1 MRSLLAVIFC
11 LVLESA
17 CFARLEAA
25 ERTLAGA
32 LAKDGRWEVSIDF
45 PAEVARASVVQVG
58 NYSFPHADYISIQG
72 IRYVPLD
79 NAIILTV
86 TGLVTNDLYSVKI
99 ENLYDLTGE
108 PLPDVTESF
117 SARAMSWVA
126 VGGQELLYAY
136 DAVSVG
142 GSGFDL
148 ISGGSEMRDIYDE
161 STFVFEKVE
170 GNFDK
175 KVRVNLQESSSA
187 AARAG
192 LMVRES
198 LDEFRR
204 RPADPTNPDEA
215 FSRYLQ
221 VHVNPMFTALG
232 PAANNQ
238 HEINIRYFTG
248 GLGGTNLEATVSL
261 AITNNA
267 APAYTNAWLRL
278 RRVGDTFEA
287 FRGDDGI
294 TWTSLGTMTFPTN
307 EVSGAPIAKFPD
319 IAYVGVNY
327 APEIG
332 NIPASSGKRRAFMAQ
347 FREYGNLPSIVE
359 PILSITRIGTAVRI
373 DWEGEGTLQS
383 NTNLNTRDWRD
394 LPGGRPVAVPLE
406 REKPQEYF
414 RLRIQ

>member
-1 MRSLLAVIFC
+1 MRPFLALIFW
-11 LVLESA
+11 LVLGSG
-17 CFARLEAA
+17 CFARSEAA

-45 PAEVARASVVQVG
+45 PAEVARSSIVQVG
-58 NYSFPHADYISIQG
+58 NYSFPNADYISIQR

-99 ENLYDLTGE
+99 ENLYDLKGE

-136 DAVSVG
+136 DTVSVG

-161 STFVFEKVE
+161 STFVFERVE

-175 KVRVNLQESSSA
+175 KVRVSLQEASSA

-192 LMVRES
+192 LMVREA

-204 RPADPTNPDEA
+204 RPADPTNPEEG
-215 FSRYLQ
+215 FSRYMQ
-221 VHVNPMFTALG
+221 VHVNPISTALG
-232 PAANNQ
+232 AAANNQ

-261 AITNNA
+261 PITNNA

-294 TWTSLGTMTFPTN
+294 TWTSLGAMTFPTN
-307 EVSGAPIAKFPD
+307 DASGAPIPEFPY
-319 IAYVGVNY
+319 IAYIGVNY

-347 FREYGNLPSIVE
+347 FREYGNVPSIVE

-373 DWEGEGTLQS
+373 DWEGEGILQS
-383 NTNLNTRDWRD
+383 NTNLNTLDWRD
-394 LPGGRPVAVPLE
+394 LPDRSPVAVPLE
-406 REKPQEYF
+406 RDKSQEYF
-414 RLRIQ
+414 RLRVQ